1 MKSNRLIAFAVSIL
15 IFSVSA
21 TAAKTEADHSKDK
34 AFIRNAINKMDVAYA
49 AKDADGYIAYTDPD
63 FADVDL
69 NGKEGVHGKEERHQ
83 RLIATFAKAT
93 NLDAKITVRS
103 TIRSIAFDKD
113 GATAITDSNTTYSV
127 HVNGQDRVLKDHS
140 TSRDFW
146 VKSSAG
152 WLERR
157 SRTLSSEKTLNG
169 QPTS

>member
-1 MKSNRLIAFAVSIL
+1 MKNNRLVAFAVCALTFSI
-15 IFSVSA
+15 SA
-21 TAAKTEADHSKDK
+21 TAAKSEADHSKDK
-34 AFIRNAINKMDVAYA
+34 AFIRNAINKMDMAYA
-49 AKDADGYIAYTDPD
+49 AKDADGYVAYTAPD
-63 FADVDL
+63 FVDVDL

-93 NLDAKITVRS
+93 KLDAKITARSTVRS
-103 TIRSIAFDKD
+103 ITFDKD
-113 GATAITDSNTTYSV
+113 GATAITDSYTTYSAN
-127 HVNGQDRVLKDHS
+127 VNGQVRLLGDHS

-157 SRTLSSEKTLNG
+157 SHTLSSEKTVNG